1 MKRKNLIKDG
11 DFLSI
16 ICPLFSS
23 SGGNCTY
30 ISYNETGI
38 LVDAGASFKGIRENL
53 DTVGGDI
60 DKISAVLITHEHE
73 DHIKGLKTLLNK
85 TNTKLLASEATL
97 EALIRLDKIPKKTE
111 VIALGSQAFEIDGI
125 IASRFATSHDC
136 DGSSGYKFLMPD
148 GKRIAVCTDSGIITS
163 DIHNALTGC
172 DAVLLESNHDLDMLK
187 KGPYPPHLKVRILSD
202 KGHLSN
208 NNCAAELISLLNS
221 GTTRFILG
229 HLSQHNNTPMLAKAT
244 AEAVLIKSNAQNGR
258 DYILTVAKPQISG
271 VTVI

>member
-1 MKRKNLIKDG
+1 M
-11 DFLSI
+11 SI

-23 SGGNCTY
+23 SSGNCTY
-30 ISYNETGI
+30 ISYDDTGV
-38 LVDAGASFKGIRENL
+38 LVDAGASFKGICENL
-53 DTVGGDI
+53 NMVGGDI

-73 DHIKGLKTLLNK
+73 DHIKGLKTLLNRTNAKLFASK
-85 TNTKLLASEATL
+85 TTL
-97 EALIRLDKIPKKTE
+97 ESLISLDKIPKNTE
-111 VIALGSQAFEIDGI
+111 TVAVENQNFEINGI

-148 GKRIAVCTDSGIITS
+148 GKKIAVCTDSGIIT
-163 DIHNALTGC
+163 DEMHNALLGC

-208 NNCAAELISLLNS
+208 NNCATELISLLNS

-244 AEAVLIKSNAQNGR
+244 AEAVLMGNNAQNGR
-258 DYILTVAKPQISG
+258 DYILTVAKPKISG